1 MPPPGA
7 ARPAGAPPL
16 VSAPGG
22 YGVVPV
28 PDASGYPGAGGY
40 GVVPVPGVGGNSGAG
55 GYGGPGAG
63 GPGPADRA
71 GAVDPA
77 GSPRKAD
84 LEWWERLGARLRS
97 WRALV
102 VLRRI
107 QAVVVWASLPVILVA
122 LMVNETLRISL
133 GAWLG
138 TMWVV
143 FVWFW
148 MARTKSVSW
157 RLISGVFAAS
167 MPWAGAVG
175 LLSLRL
181 VAAAGISAK
190 TPAATIVV
198 AGVAEELCKLAPLAV
213 LALAAP
219 GRMRRLLVC
228 DWLLLGVAAGAG
240 FAAVEEILRRI
251 AYLSAPSTPGL
262 MLATALCPP
271 GASQMLKCLGLPTF
285 GLSPF
290 SGSFPTALSYSGH
303 AMVTGMVAACI
314 GLGRHLWWRCGSRAG
329 RSGGAGAVVG
339 RVLSPLVPLLAL
351 WVAIADHLAC
361 NASTRTRAWGETGGE
376 APWPLVDITSTLTGG
391 GQGRGWLVLILLVV
405 GAVLD
410 ARVLCYG
417 GYDDGLL
424 DDLGVCEGRVGGG
437 AIGAWRWRVLA
448 RLPRSGVG
456 RWTADVIDALVL
468 PWLEWRLVVRAA
480 GEGKVLNR
488 FRLPICTVVGLRRE
502 RDAAARAVLDPGRQ
516 YRWVVRVL
524 AALAVL
530 AGVLVLMQVPTITH
544 DLNRQLAPHLG
555 GGWLAGVLDML
566 GDLWDSLSPMEQG
579 LLMLAAGALV
589 VFSGGGLGL
598 AFDVGLGLAMLGSAH
613 DAARFVRD
621 PQGTIAR
628 YLSSHTPGEIALDVA
643 TWIATMVAGGGV
655 GAAGGT
661 LRYGVEAARESRR
674 WRRAKEAFEEAARR
688 PVGRR
693 PAYAYADPRRTPH
706 IHRGV
711 PDDGVMR
718 RSSQGGSEPRRRAQ
732 PEPRPEVDPR
742 AGVDRGDNRDYKGQF
757 TDGNKGA
764 HAYDFA
770 EWQVRENYRRLAEKR
785 GHPLR
790 ELLAEKRL
798 AQVNGSSH
806 GRYYDGLAQR
816 DDGTWVGI
824 EAKYGTSPYRREQKA
839 FDDLV
844 SPDNPAIV
852 TLGDG
857 RVIKI
862 TRVYVE
868 RIKE

>member
-16 VSAPGG
+16 VSAP
-22 YGVVPV
+22 
-28 PDASGYPGAGGY
+28 GGY

-71 GAVDPA
+71 GAGDPA

-143 FVWFW
+143 FAWFW

-181 VAAAGISAK
+181 VAAAGVSAK

-351 WVAIADHLAC
+351 WVAIVDHLAC

-456 RWTADVIDALVL
+456 RWTADIVDALVL

-621 PQGTIAR
+621 PQGTVAR

-674 WRRAKEAFEEAARR
+674 WRRAKEAFEEAAEKAAQR

-718 RSSQGGSEPRRRAQ
+718 RSSQGGSGPRRRAQ

-742 AGVDRGDNRDYKGQF
+742 AGVDRGDGHDYKGQWAEK
-757 TDGNKGA
+757 NKGS
-764 HAYDFA
+764 HAYEPS
-770 EWQVRENYRRLAEKR
+770 EWQGREKYRKEMEKND
-785 GHPLR
+785 HPLQEMITYQR
-790 ELLAEKRL
+790 KAH
-798 AQVNGSSH
+798 VDGCDH

-824 EAKYGTSPYRREQKA
+824 EVKSGSGSYSPEQKI
-839 FDDLV
+839 FDNLV
-844 SPDNPAIV
+844 SPSNPARV
-852 TLGDG
+852 RLDDG
-857 RVIKI
+857 RVIEIVK
-862 TRVYVE
+862 VE
-868 RIKE
+868 HVKVPKQN

>member
-1 MPPPGA
+1 M
-7 ARPAGAPPL
+7 
-16 VSAPGG
+16 
-22 YGVVPV
+22 
-28 PDASGYPGAGGY
+28 
-40 GVVPVPGVGGNSGAG
+40 
-55 GYGGPGAG
+55 
-63 GPGPADRA
+63 
-71 GAVDPA
+71 
-77 GSPRKAD
+77 
-84 LEWWERLGARLRS
+84 
-97 WRALV
+97 
-102 VLRRI
+102 
-107 QAVVVWASLPVILVA
+107 
-122 LMVNETLRISL
+122 
-133 GAWLG
+133 
-138 TMWVV
+138 
-143 FVWFW
+143 
-148 MARTKSVSW
+148 
-157 RLISGVFAAS
+157 
-167 MPWAGAVG
+167 
-175 LLSLRL
+175 
-181 VAAAGISAK
+181 
-190 TPAATIVV
+190 
-198 AGVAEELCKLAPLAV
+198 
-213 LALAAP
+213 
-219 GRMRRLLVC
+219 
-228 DWLLLGVAAGAG
+228 
-240 FAAVEEILRRI
+240 
-251 AYLSAPSTPGL
+251 
-262 MLATALCPP
+262 
-271 GASQMLKCLGLPTF
+271 
-285 GLSPF
+285 
-290 SGSFPTALSYSGH
+290 
-303 AMVTGMVAACI
+303 
-314 GLGRHLWWRCGSRAG
+314 
-329 RSGGAGAVVG
+329 
-339 RVLSPLVPLLAL
+339 
-351 WVAIADHLAC
+351 DHLAC
-361 NASTRTRAWGETGGE
+361 NASPRTQAWGETGGK

-391 GQGRGWLVLILLVV
+391 GQGRGWLVLLLLAV

-456 RWTADVIDALVL
+456 RWTADVVDALVL

-579 LLMLAAGALV
+579 LLMVAAGALV
-589 VFSGGGLGL
+589 VLSGGGLGL

-613 DAARFVRD
+613 DAARFARD
-621 PQGTIAR
+621 PQGTVAR

-661 LRYGVEAARESRR
+661 LRYGVKAARESRR
-674 WRRAKEAFEEAARR
+674 WRRAKEAFEEAAEEAAQR

-706 IHRGV
+706 PHWGA

-718 RSSQGGSEPRRRAQ
+718 RSSQGGSGPRRRAQ
-732 PEPRPEVDPR
+732 PEPRPEADPR

-798 AQVNGSSH
+798 AQVKGSSH

-839 FDDLV
+839 FDALV
-844 SPDNPAIV
+844 SPDNPATA

-862 TRVYVE
+862 TGVYVE

>member
-1 MPPPGA
+1 M
-7 ARPAGAPPL
+7 
-16 VSAPGG
+16 
-22 YGVVPV
+22 
-28 PDASGYPGAGGY
+28 
-40 GVVPVPGVGGNSGAG
+40 
-55 GYGGPGAG
+55 
-63 GPGPADRA
+63 
-71 GAVDPA
+71 
-77 GSPRKAD
+77 
-84 LEWWERLGARLRS
+84 
-97 WRALV
+97 

-157 RLISGVFAAS
+157 RLISGVFAVS

-181 VAAAGISAK
+181 VAAAGVSAK

-219 GRMRRLLVC
+219 GRMRRLLVG
-228 DWLLLGVAAGAG
+228 DWLILGVAAGAG
-240 FAAVEEILRRI
+240 FAAVEETLRRI

-314 GLGRHLWWRCGSRAG
+314 GLGRHLWWRCGSRG
-329 RSGGAGAVVG
+329 GHRGGGAGAVVG

-351 WVAIADHLAC
+351 WVAIVDHLAC
-361 NASTRTRAWGETGGE
+361 NASPRTQAWGETGGK

-391 GQGRGWLVLILLVV
+391 GQGRGWLVLLLLAV

-456 RWTADVIDALVL
+456 RWTADVVDALVL

-579 LLMLAAGALV
+579 LLMVAAGALV
-589 VFSGGGLGL
+589 VLSGGGLGL

-613 DAARFVRD
+613 DAARFARD
-621 PQGTIAR
+621 PQGTVAH

-661 LRYGVEAARESRR
+661 LRYGVKAARESRR
-674 WRRAKEAFEEAARR
+674 WRRAKEAFEEAAEEAAQR

-706 IHRGV
+706 PHWGA

-718 RSSQGGSEPRRRAQ
+718 RSSQGGSGPRRRAQ
-732 PEPRPEVDPR
+732 PEPRPEADPR

-798 AQVNGSSH
+798 AQVKGSSH

-824 EAKYGTSPYRREQKA
+824 EAKYGTSPYPKEQRA
-839 FDDLV
+839 FDALV
-844 SPDNPAIV
+844 SPDNPATA

-862 TRVYVE
+862 TGVYVE

>member
-84 LEWWERLGARLRS
+84 LEWWERLGARLRP

-143 FVWFW
+143 FAWFW

-181 VAAAGISAK
+181 VAAAGVSAK

-228 DWLLLGVAAGAG
+228 DWLILGVAAGAG

-351 WVAIADHLAC
+351 WVAIVDHLAC

-417 GYDDGLL
+417 RYDDGLL

-456 RWTADVIDALVL
+456 QWTADVVDALVL

-643 TWIATMVAGGGV
+643 TWIATMVAGGEV

-674 WRRAKEAFEEAARR
+674 WRRAKEAFEEAAEKAAQR

-718 RSSQGGSEPRRRAQ
+718 RSSQGGSGLRRRAQ

-742 AGVDRGDNRDYKGQF
+742 AGVDRGDGHDYKGQ
-757 TDGNKGA
+757 
-764 HAYDFA
+764 
-770 EWQVRENYRRLAEKR
+770 
-785 GHPLR
+785 
-790 ELLAEKRL
+790 
-798 AQVNGSSH
+798 
-806 GRYYDGLAQR
+806 
-816 DDGTWVGI
+816 
-824 EAKYGTSPYRREQKA
+824 
-839 FDDLV
+839 
-844 SPDNPAIV
+844 
-852 TLGDG
+852 
-857 RVIKI
+857 
-862 TRVYVE
+862 
-868 RIKE
+868 

>member
-16 VSAPGG
+16 VSAP
-22 YGVVPV
+22 
-28 PDASGYPGAGGY
+28 GGY

-71 GAVDPA
+71 GAGDPA

-143 FVWFW
+143 FAWFW

-181 VAAAGISAK
+181 VAAAGVSAK

-228 DWLLLGVAAGAG
+228 DWLILGVAAGAG

-351 WVAIADHLAC
+351 WVAIVDHLAC

-456 RWTADVIDALVL
+456 QWTADVVDALVL

-674 WRRAKEAFEEAARR
+674 WRRAKEAFEEAAEKAAQR

-718 RSSQGGSEPRRRAQ
+718 RSSQGGSGPRRRAQ

-742 AGVDRGDNRDYKGQF
+742 AGVDRGDGHDYKGQWAKK
-757 TDGNKGA
+757 NKGS
-764 HAYDFA
+764 HAYEPS
-770 EWQVRENYRRLAEKR
+770 EWQGREKYRKEMEKND
-785 GHPLR
+785 HPLQEMITYQR
-790 ELLAEKRL
+790 KAH
-798 AQVNGSSH
+798 VDGCDH

-824 EAKYGTSPYRREQKA
+824 EVKSGSGSYSPEQKI
-839 FDDLV
+839 FDNLV
-844 SPDNPAIV
+844 SPSNPARV
-852 TLGDG
+852 RLDDG
-857 RVIKI
+857 RVIEIVK
-862 TRVYVE
+862 VE
-868 RIKE
+868 HVKVPKQN